1 MMNFD
6 EFTRY
11 AKEHI
16 AEHLPPEYQAADI
29 RIDEVHKMNER
40 YTGLTVRLEDNVS
53 APVINI
59 DMFYQQYKDDR
70 PLGEVMRD
78 MAGIAQMKPP
88 AEIDI
93 EAFKSYEN
101 VKDKLF
107 VRLNSVDGN
116 EQVMADSPHHM
127 AADMMMTYHIYIP
140 DRDGNGGFMS
150 ARITNEMLKDLGVSQ
165 EQLHKDAMANTEK
178 LFKPK
183 VVGMMEALT
192 GEPEENPQMMI
203 VTNDQGSLG
212 AAALFCAGIM
222 DKAAEHMKGNYFVLP
237 SSIHETLIV
246 PDNGD
251 FDRKDLENMVREA
264 NRTVVDPS
272 DRLSDSVYHYDQK
285 DRIFERADA
294 FEKRTQTRAVQKES
308 LLGRLQDKKEQVG
321 HTAPAVNPGRQ
332 HQAGLVM

>member
-1 MMNFD
+1 MMKFD
-6 EFTRY
+6 EFTKY

-16 AEHLPPEYQAADI
+16 TDHLPPEYRDAEI
-29 RIDEVHKMNER
+29 RLDEVNKMNER

-53 APVINI
+53 TPVVNL
-59 DMFYQQYKDDR
+59 DLFYQQYEDNR
-70 PLGEVMRD
+70 PIDAVMSD
-78 MAGIAQMKPP
+78 MAGIALMKPP

-93 EAFKSYEN
+93 EAMKDYS
-101 VKDKLF
+101 KIRDKLF
-107 VRLNSVDGN
+107 VRLNFVDGN
-116 EQVMADSPHHM
+116 EKVMADSPHHM

-165 EQLHKDAMANTEK
+165 EQLHMDAIANTEK

-192 GEPEENPQMMI
+192 GAPEKDPQMMI
-203 VTNDQGSLG
+203 VTNEQGSLG

-251 FDRKDLENMVREA
+251 FDRKDLESMVREA
-264 NRTVVDPS
+264 NRTVVDPA

-294 FEKRTQTRAVQKES
+294 FEKRTQIRTAQKES
-308 LLGRLQDKKEQVG
+308 LLGRLQDKKDQVG
-321 HTAPAVNPGRQ
+321 HNAPAVNPGRQ